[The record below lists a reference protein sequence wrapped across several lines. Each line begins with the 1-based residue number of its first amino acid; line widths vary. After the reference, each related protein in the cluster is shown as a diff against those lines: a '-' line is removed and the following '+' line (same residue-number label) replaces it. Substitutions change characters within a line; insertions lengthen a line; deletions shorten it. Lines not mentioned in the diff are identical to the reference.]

1 MNIFNVSSCMMNV
14 TYKVGKK
21 DIIMI
26 CVILVASIESD
37 LVKEIEGRRELSHLR
52 GLPKA
57 LLPLAGKSILD
68 LWWYVP

>member
-1 MNIFNVSSCMMNV
+1 
-14 TYKVGKK
+14 
-21 DIIMI
+21 MI